1 MSKKIELSLIKT
13 AEGITATNKEESTI
27 DMFDDDDEGRKS
39 FVEYMIENFINK
51 EVENGRKYK

>member
-39 FVEYMIENFINK
+39 FVEYMVENFINK
-51 EVENGRKYK
+51 EVDNGRKYK